1 MKMRQIRSKTLLFWK
16 FCEEFVRI
24 RSLYDGFLGFLKQLL
39 LCSFQTLLNPET
51 LFSSTSTL
59 KSPSRILFSRSGPCF
74 KLFFLYISYMSVQEP
89 IFSFSNFELQNFFV
103 QLDIQKIYIF
113 HICFYICRWH
123 ILSYIQPCFPTVPV
137 RSGLKGFEKPLI
149 KKSLVS
155 LDHYLI
161 ISRKNQTYFLLS
173 L

>member
-89 IFSFSNFELQNFFV
+89 IFRFQILNY
-103 QLDIQKIYIF
+103 KIFLYSQIYKKYIF
-113 HICFYICRWH
+113 FIYVFIYVDGIY
-123 ILSYIQPCFPTVPV
+123 S
-137 RSGLKGFEKPLI
+137 LI
-149 KKSLVS
+149 YSLVFQQ
-155 LDHYLI
+155 YL
-161 ISRKNQTYFLLS
+161 
-173 L
+173 

>member
-1 MKMRQIRSKTLLFWK
+1 MKMRHICSKTLLFWK
-16 FCEEFVRI
+16 FCEECVRI
-24 RSLYDGFLGFLKQLL
+24 RSLYYGFLGFLKQLL

-59 KSPSRILFSRSGPCF
+59 KSPGRIMFSQSGPCF

-103 QLDIQKIYIF
+103 YLDIQKIYIF
-113 HICFYICRWH
+113 HIYFHICRWH
-123 ILSYIQPCFPTVPV
+123 ILSYIQPYFKA
-137 RSGLKGFEKPLI
+137 LKGFEKPLI
-149 KKSLVS
+149 KKSLVC
-155 LDHYLI
+155 LDHYVI